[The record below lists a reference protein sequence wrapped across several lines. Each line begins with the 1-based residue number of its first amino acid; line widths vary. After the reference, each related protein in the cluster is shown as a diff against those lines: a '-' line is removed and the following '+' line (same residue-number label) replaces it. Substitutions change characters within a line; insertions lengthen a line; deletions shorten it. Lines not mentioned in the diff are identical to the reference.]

1 MECRVYVNGFQT
13 ANPFISSVMGI
24 EENFLLRFGDVSV
37 ANNQLQ
43 LAGGLI
49 NTKKFPVT
57 SKAFFSTGK
66 WYHIAIVYNGSTM
79 ALYVDGVLDNYADAE
94 TGGINL
100 TDNYSG
106 GFHLG
111 FSAGGRFLNGYV
123 SEARVWTRALSATEL
138 QENLCYV
145 DPASNGLLAYWRFNG
160 TEQAGNIP
168 DLTGHGYTAVA
179 AKPLAWVAGVRCP
192 NN

>member
-1 MECRVYVNGFQT
+1 M
-13 ANPFISSVMGI
+13 
-24 EENFLLRFGDVSV
+24 
-37 ANNQLQ
+37 
-43 LAGGLI
+43 
-49 NTKKFPVT
+49 
-57 SKAFFSTGK
+57 
-66 WYHIAIVYNGSTM
+66 
-79 ALYVDGVLDNYADAE
+79 
-94 TGGINL
+94 
-100 TDNYSG
+100 
-106 GFHLG
+106 
-111 FSAGGRFLNGYV
+111 

-168 DLTGHGYTAVA
+168 DLTGHGYTAVP